1 MAIAAAGTGAMFAE
15 AFTATLPPASTSI
28 AAAPPT
34 STAAPHPSHN
44 AATSAA
50 PKPTPPPPVP
60 AMLGPRLIL
69 PVHWLGTKR
78 LSTEAN
84 LSRIWAE
91 IDQYFP
97 KLTNPHSSFSQ
108 KKYSHFFTN
117 TFRDTAMLAPRCMI
131 CLERDA
137 QVLHQGC
144 ACRGDMGHAHVACL
158 ARQAGFQ
165 YATVNMSAWT
175 HCRIC
180 RQLYTG
186 AMQTQL
192 AAAWMAE
199 TDHTPELCAERLHA
213 RLFQASARA
222 CAGFFTDALQQ
233 YRDLLPKFE
242 FVFGNDGQWTLSARS
257 FMAAAL
263 IHSGAFQEAL
273 LVQDQIMST
282 VHTDTVFWQDVVCSK
297 ADALIGLRRFDEA
310 SHMLAKVAEDSRGFA
325 QEPRS
330 DFAVKV
336 LVRMGRCLESQSR
349 YADAIELADQT
360 LALAR
365 KTFGPR
371 HPCTLEACIARAS
384 LLLARNRPGAALD
397 LLRASIDLDSA
408 PTSFI
413 AVMALALAADAHGV
427 ARNYAAQEKLL
438 RAVLEARE
446 AMLGAA
452 HDLTLESCE
461 GLAKCFERQEK
472 WAEAEAC
479 FGNLWVASM
488 SKDTKQ
494 QATELTADN
503 AKQDLCQ
510 ITEPTADDAKQDLC
524 QVTESAVETSKENPR
539 QVNEP
544 TAETNTKNPHQATE
558 PTAETT
564 KQHQHQH
571 QPPTG
576 IIRALEGMARCLER
590 QEKWPG
596 AGACFSK
603 LLLLW
608 MQQGHGPTAGRLR
621 ALEGLCRSLKQQGR
635 VHELEAI
642 LRQRAYDLAALY
654 GKASFRCVM
663 ARAELAALLLANKKS
678 PEACAVQQKLLAD
691 LRTRSVGFLQEAR
704 QQAEIGYCEA
714 LYQLGR
720 YADVRKHGMP
730 AYRRMLARQG
740 PKHSRSVHLREV
752 LRMALLMEF
761 RYKDAAR
768 LVA

>member
-1 MAIAAAGTGAMFAE
+1 
-15 AFTATLPPASTSI
+15 
-28 AAAPPT
+28 
-34 STAAPHPSHN
+34 
-44 AATSAA
+44 
-50 PKPTPPPPVP
+50 
-60 AMLGPRLIL
+60 
-69 PVHWLGTKR
+69 
-78 LSTEAN
+78 
-84 LSRIWAE
+84 
-91 IDQYFP
+91 
-97 KLTNPHSSFSQ
+97 
-108 KKYSHFFTN
+108 
-117 TFRDTAMLAPRCMI
+117 MLAPRCMI

-144 ACRGDMGHAHVACL
+144 ACRGDMGHAHAACL

-233 YRDLLPKFE
+233 YRDLLPKFAL
-242 FVFGNDGQWTLSARS
+242 VFGDDGPWTLSARS
-257 FMAAAL
+257 FMATAL

-273 LVQDQIMST
+273 VVQDQIMST
-282 VHTDTVFWQDVVCSK
+282 VRTDTVFWQDVVCSK

-310 SHMLAKVAEDSRGFA
+310 SHMLAKVAEESRGFA

-330 DFAVKV
+330 DFAVNV

-384 LLLARNRPGAALD
+384 LLLARNRSGAALD

-413 AVMALALAADAHGV
+413 AVTALALAADAHGV

-461 GLAKCFERQEK
+461 GLAKCLERQEK

-479 FGNLWVASM
+479 FRNLCVASM
-488 SKDTKQ
+488 SKGTKQ
-494 QATELTADN
+494 QSTELTTDN

-510 ITEPTADDAKQDLC
+510 ITEPTADNAKQDLCQATEPTADDAKQDLC
-524 QVTESAVETSKENPR
+524 QI
-539 QVNEP
+539 
-544 TAETNTKNPHQATE
+544 TE

-576 IIRALEGMARCLER
+576 IIRALEGMARCLEQ
-590 QEKWPG
+590 QEKWPES
-596 AGACFSK
+596 GACFSK
-603 LLLLW
+603 LLLHHQSTLKNH
-608 MQQGHGPTAGRLR
+608 MFFTAVV
-621 ALEGLCRSLKQQGR
+621 GLG
-635 VHELEAI
+635 I
-642 LRQRAYDLAALY
+642 
-654 GKASFRCVM
+654 
-663 ARAELAALLLANKKS
+663 
-678 PEACAVQQKLLAD
+678 
-691 LRTRSVGFLQEAR
+691 
-704 QQAEIGYCEA
+704 
-714 LYQLGR
+714 
-720 YADVRKHGMP
+720 
-730 AYRRMLARQG
+730 
-740 PKHSRSVHLREV
+740 
-752 LRMALLMEF
+752 
-761 RYKDAAR
+761 
-768 LVA
+768 

>member
-1 MAIAAAGTGAMFAE
+1 
-15 AFTATLPPASTSI
+15 
-28 AAAPPT
+28 
-34 STAAPHPSHN
+34 
-44 AATSAA
+44 
-50 PKPTPPPPVP
+50 
-60 AMLGPRLIL
+60 
-69 PVHWLGTKR
+69 
-78 LSTEAN
+78 
-84 LSRIWAE
+84 
-91 IDQYFP
+91 
-97 KLTNPHSSFSQ
+97 
-108 KKYSHFFTN
+108 
-117 TFRDTAMLAPRCMI
+117 MLAPRCVI
-131 CLERDA
+131 CLECDA

-158 ARQAGFQ
+158 ARQADFQ

-199 TDHTPELCAERLHA
+199 TDHIPELCAERLHA
-213 RLFQASARA
+213 RLFQASART

-233 YRDLLPKFE
+233 YRDLLPKFA
-242 FVFGNDGQWTLSARS
+242 FVFGDDGQWTLTARS

-263 IHSGAFQEAL
+263 IHSGVFQEAL

-282 VHTDTVFWQDVVCSK
+282 VRTDTVFWQDVVCSK

-310 SHMLAKVAEDSRGFA
+310 SHMLAKVAEESRGFA

-349 YADAIELADQT
+349 YADAMELADQT

-413 AVMALALAADAHGV
+413 AVMALALAADAHGA

-438 RAVLEARE
+438 RVVLEARE

-472 WAEAEAC
+472 WSEAEAC
-479 FGNLWVASM
+479 FGNLFVAR
-488 SKDTKQ
+488 Q
-494 QATELTADN
+494 QAFLSGA
-503 AKQDLCQ
+503 
-510 ITEPTADDAKQDLC
+510 
-524 QVTESAVETSKENPR
+524 S
-539 QVNEP
+539 
-544 TAETNTKNPHQATE
+544 E

-564 KQHQHQH
+564 KQDLGQATEPAVETTTQYPCQATEPTVETPQQNPHQAPKSTLNTAQKN
-571 QPPTG
+571 G

-590 QEKWPG
+590 QEKWPES
-596 AGACFSK
+596 GACFSR

-608 MQQGHGPTAGRLR
+608 MQQGHGPTTGRLR
-621 ALEGLCRSLKQQGR
+621 ALEGLCRSLKRQGR
-635 VHELEAI
+635 AHELEAI
-642 LRQRAYDLAALY
+642 QRQRAYDLAALY
-654 GKASFRCVM
+654 GKASFRCVK
-663 ARAELAALLLANKKS
+663 ARAELAALLLSNKKS

-752 LRMALLMEF
+752 LRMGLLMEF